1 MTGREN
7 KSSYK
12 FTYKKISQNI
22 YSNGNSKTIQQYLAF
37 IVYFDVLLDIQGYDQ
52 ANKQIVL

>member
-7 KSSYK
+7 KPSYK

-37 IVYFDVLLDIQGYDQ
+37 IVYFDVPLDIQGYDQ